1 MSLLVAYQILGLF
14 LNTLTADE
22 KHFFCN
28 SNSESLQQ
36 PIQIHLPKKLKLFSL
51 NLLLHF

>member
-28 SNSESLQQ
+28 SESLQQ